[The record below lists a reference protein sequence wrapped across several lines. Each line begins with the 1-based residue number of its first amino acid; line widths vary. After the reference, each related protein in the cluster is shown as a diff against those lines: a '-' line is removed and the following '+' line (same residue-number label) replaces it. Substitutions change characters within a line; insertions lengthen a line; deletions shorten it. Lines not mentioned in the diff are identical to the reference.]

1 MASVDRGGGGW
12 AKVAVA
18 VVLVLAACFLV
29 VTLGIVPPLAL
40 LALAVFGG
48 AMLVGRLAPGGHR
61 WIAGVGL
68 GLALAAIAFVVLS
81 LHAADDPWAD
91 LILVIWVL
99 ILATAGCAWGV
110 GIWVG
115 RRWRGRRA
123 FSPTIAA
130 GRET

>member
-99 ILATAGCAWGV
+99 ILATAGCAWGA

-115 RRWRGRRA
+115 RRWRRRRA
-123 FSPTIAA
+123 SPGIAA
-130 GRET
+130 GLET

>member
-123 FSPTIAA
+123 SSPTIAA